1 MLYQVKDTN
10 KPDTFRWWN
19 TKVYMNV
26 KRVDLPFLKT
36 PTLGKES
43 RIYITIAENHEIY
56 KFPKLI
62 YPNPIKDFF
71 KWLKKK
77 KKISIKVKSV
87 YDRNES
93 FESCS
98 GVPKRNIKGEEEIL
112 EYIKE
117 LEGNT
122 SWSWYCSWANKL
134 KNIKDI
140 TITQEDINDYISEAK
155 NRYKIY
161 R

>member
-1 MLYQVKDTN
+1 M
-10 KPDTFRWWN
+10 
-19 TKVYMNV
+19 
-26 KRVDLPFLKT
+26 
-36 PTLGKES
+36 
-43 RIYITIAENHEIY
+43 
-56 KFPKLI
+56 
-62 YPNPIKDFF
+62 
-71 KWLKKK
+71 KKK

-98 GVPKRNIKGEEEIL
+98 GGVPKRNIKGEEEIL

>member
-1 MLYQVKDTN
+1 M
-10 KPDTFRWWN
+10 
-19 TKVYMNV
+19 
-26 KRVDLPFLKT
+26 
-36 PTLGKES
+36 
-43 RIYITIAENHEIY
+43 
-56 KFPKLI
+56 
-62 YPNPIKDFF
+62 
-71 KWLKKK
+71 KKK

-98 GVPKRNIKGEEEIL
+98 GWVVPKRNIKGEEEIL

>member
-19 TKVYMNV
+19 TKVYIDA

-43 RIYITIAENHEIY
+43 RIYIVVTEDYEIY
-56 KFPKLI
+56 KFPKLM

-77 KKISIKVKSV
+77 KKISIKVNQYMIEMNPSRIVWGGSQK
-87 YDRNES
+87 
-93 FESCS
+93 
-98 GVPKRNIKGEEEIL
+98 EIL
-112 EYIKE
+112 KE
-117 LEGNT
+117 KEKFLST
-122 SWSWYCSWANKL
+122 
-134 KNIKDI
+134 
-140 TITQEDINDYISEAK
+140 
-155 NRYKIY
+155 
-161 R
+161 